1 MVGMCGLL
9 AEIKKCG
16 VIYLFPIHL
25 HFMLLDSVQM
35 NLYHSCCGQF
45 FADSKSINAKDTAD
59 LVLHSILAALK
70 RLK

>member
-1 MVGMCGLL
+1 
-9 AEIKKCG
+9 
-16 VIYLFPIHL
+16 
-25 HFMLLDSVQM
+25 MLRSI
-35 NLYHSCCGQF
+35 